1 MRRAVMAVLGGLVL
15 VGGSV
20 QAHHSYSAFF
30 DPQQRTVA
38 IEGDLESL
46 RYANPHVVMQIR
58 TKDAILYNVTW
69 QSAAWVERQAAVTR
83 TTFKIGDR
91 LMVIGAPALDPTV
104 HEVTRVREVRRP
116 RDGWK
121 WRANTP
127 FAPPSN

>member
-1 MRRAVMAVLGGLVL
+1 MSRAVLAVIGAIVL
-15 VGGSV
+15 ASSAA

-30 DPQQRTVA
+30 DPQERTVA

-58 TKDAILYNVTW
+58 TKDAILYHVTW

-91 LMVIGAPALDPTV
+91 LFVVGAPALDPTV
-104 HEVTRVREVRRP
+104 HELTRLREVQRR

-127 FAPPSN
+127 FAPPSK